1 MRTSLIALSLIMSA
15 SAYADNTNWMS
26 GLDDNQPVR
35 TVSIPG
41 AHDAAT
47 SSGVTNFSKTQSQN
61 ISGLFDAGVRAFD
74 LRPKNADL
82 TIYHGIESTG
92 IRLEDVIKDLSAKIK
107 DSDEFVIITIRN
119 EGANNDGDRDSTWE
133 TAIENLFNTYSDS
146 YATWQKGMTVGD
158 ARGKIIVLSR
168 SQFNSN
174 KVGFISNWNHNP
186 EDIEAFISLGENRA
200 RLYLQDNY
208 DNPGDAT
215 KQANI
220 KSMLDRSSSNSG
232 KTEIQHWVI
241 NHVSYVGGTL
251 SYPSTQAGKTNPVV
265 LGYVTGG
272 TGSTGIMLMDFA
284 GDDSY
289 SGKEL
294 VEAIIARNTFKNN

>member
-1 MRTSLIALSLIMSA
+1 MRTSLIALSLAFSA
-15 SAYADNTNWMS
+15 SVFAGPTDWMS
-26 GLDDNQPVR
+26 RLDDNQPVR

-47 SSGVTNFSKTQSQN
+47 SSTSGSAKCQSKN
-61 ISGLFDAGVRAFD
+61 IANLFNSGVRAFD
-74 LRPKNADL
+74 LRPRYSSGNL
-82 TIYHGIESTG
+82 TIYHGIITTGVSMESALTTL
-92 IRLEDVIKDLSAKIK
+92 IDKVKDT
-107 DSDEFVIITIRN
+107 DEFAVIIIRD
-119 EGANNDGDRDSTWE
+119 EDSSNHTDWSN
-133 TAIENLFNTYSDS
+133 AMANLFNKYDENI
-146 YATWQKGMTVGD
+146 ATWQKGMTVGD
-158 ARGKIIVLSR
+158 ARGKIIAITR
-168 SQFNSN
+168 SDFESK
-174 KVGFISNWNHNP
+174 KVGLIDNWNHNP

-208 DNPGDAT
+208 DSPGDAT

-241 NHVSYVGGTL
+241 NHVSYTGSGLL
-251 SYPSTQAGKTNPVV
+251 SYPSTQAGTTNPVV

-289 SGKEL
+289 SGQKL
-294 VEAIIARNTFKNN
+294 VDAIIARNTFKNN